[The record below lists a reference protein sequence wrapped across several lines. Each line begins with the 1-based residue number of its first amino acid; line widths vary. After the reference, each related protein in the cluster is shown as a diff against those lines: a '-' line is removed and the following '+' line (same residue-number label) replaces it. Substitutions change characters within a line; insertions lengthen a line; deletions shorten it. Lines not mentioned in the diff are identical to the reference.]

1 MIIILFYIWL
11 FAPLH
16 IQAWGA
22 TNNKLPTKLGISWH
36 NQLFLEWSI
45 QKSTIEY

>member
-16 IQAWGA
+16 IQVWSVG
-22 TNNKLPTKLGISWH
+22 TNNEPPTK
-36 NQLFLEWSI
+36 FA
-45 QKSTIEY
+45 